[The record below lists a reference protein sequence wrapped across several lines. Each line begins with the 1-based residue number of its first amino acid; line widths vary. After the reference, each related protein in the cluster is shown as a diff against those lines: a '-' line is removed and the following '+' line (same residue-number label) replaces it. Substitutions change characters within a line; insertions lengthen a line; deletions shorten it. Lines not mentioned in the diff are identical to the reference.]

1 MCHKSTKV
9 NYLRNSR
16 KVSSIPKKSNKISYL
31 NKSFVSIYQ
40 NLSLTVSLYVYLY
53 TYFYIIH
60 YYVFSE
66 QDKWSSQKRVKGCP
80 LFTRDVFTMR
90 IYRYRHTPRQRLAN
104 LALRSVSSKH
114 FRLKVNLISY
124 SVRASNIVTGFLM
137 EMKYSFA
144 YRKLS
149 FERMGA
155 AYEEFK
161 SINIY
166 IHIFI

>member
-1 MCHKSTKV
+1 MFIC
-9 NYLRNSR
+9 
-16 KVSSIPKKSNKISYL
+16 
-31 NKSFVSIYQ
+31 
-40 NLSLTVSLYVYLY
+40 VSLYVFLY
-53 TYFYIIH
+53 NSLLRF
-60 YYVFSE
+60 FSE

-90 IYRYRHTPRQRLAN
+90 IYRHRHTPRQRLAN

-114 FRLKVNLISY
+114 FRFKVNLISY

-166 IHIFI
+166 IHIFIWAYIIVTRHNALLMLFFIVKLAFAPQRKFMGGI